1 MNILIT
7 GGTGLIGSSFIRRSS
22 DHTFA
27 VLTRF
32 PDKAKKQLPKEV
44 QCIASLEQLDSL
56 DDFDAVINLGA
67 IVKCGV
73 WRSCSRPLM
82 SLHFFHSIDEANIP
96 YYISKAFKTS

>member
-1 MNILIT
+1 MCLAEALLRVPDVDTIDALI
-7 GGTGLIGSSFIRRSS
+7 
-22 DHTFA
+22 
-27 VLTRF
+27 
-32 PDKAKKQLPKEV
+32 
-44 QCIASLEQLDSL
+44 
-56 DDFDAVINLGA
+56 GA